1 MRNSIYV
8 IKKVVNDWDLNRNI
22 IHFHTNRTDKMPP
35 ALVPKNISVI
45 QIHTKNDDFLDT
57 YFLYG
62 FVITVVFL
70 NKNCMYGF
78 VKTCTLP

>member
-1 MRNSIYV
+1 
-8 IKKVVNDWDLNRNI
+8 
-22 IHFHTNRTDKMPP
+22 MPP
-35 ALVPKNISVI
+35 ALVPKNISEI

-70 NKNCMYGF
+70 NKNFMYGF